1 MRLNYKPIGEI
12 VRRVDERNS
21 NNSTA
26 VLVGLSIDK
35 CFINSVANTIGTDL
49 SKYKIIRRCDF
60 AVSLMQ
66 VSRDQKIPV
75 AMQDDYDVAIMS
87 PAYSIFRVI
96 DESVIIPEYL
106 EMWFKRPEFDREAS
120 FIAVGGV
127 RGSMP
132 WEDFAK
138 MKVPVPS
145 YEKQKEIVESYRVIS
160 ERMELKKRIN
170 DNLAEQAVSYIQ
182 VAMNQD
188 TSRGEPWETLTV
200 QDLVNRHYLEAP
212 MDGNHGEIHPKS
224 SDYVSSGVPFIMA
237 NNLTNGFVDYINC
250 AFISESQARTL
261 RKGFAKPRDVLLTH
275 KATLGRTA
283 IVTDEYET
291 TILTPQVTYYRTIK
305 YVTPEFLRYYF
316 ETPLFQST
324 LEAWAGAGSTR
335 AYIGITKQLE
345 LPICIPHQE
354 TMDAIT
360 KMIEIIEQVRYQNHK
375 EMTKLIQMQETLL
388 SRISSH

>member
-1 MRLNYKPIGEI
+1 MRSNYKPIGEI

-49 SKYKIIRRCDF
+49 SKYKIIRRRDF

-66 VSRDQKIPV
+66 VSRDQKIPI

-170 DNLAEQAVSYIQ
+170 DNLTNQLVAFNKLLCAGLDQNASISDYCNRIYSGGTPSTAVDEYWFGSNPWLSSGETSNDYITKTFKHISDDAVLNSSTKLAQKGSIVVASAGQGLTRGQTSYLFIDTY
-182 VAMNQD
+182 VNQSVIVLEPKPGFAGFVYSNLKGRYEEMRNISD
-188 TSRGEPWETLTV
+188 LDSIRGSLTTKSLGSLPIPVFSHDDVSSFEKRCFASFQIINKNLLEIESLQTLLTV
-200 QDLVNRHYLEAP
+200 LMSNL
-212 MDGNHGEIHPKS
+212 S
-224 SDYVSSGVPFIMA
+224 S
-237 NNLTNGFVDYINC
+237 
-250 AFISESQARTL
+250 R
-261 RKGFAKPRDVLLTH
+261 
-275 KATLGRTA
+275 
-283 IVTDEYET
+283 
-291 TILTPQVTYYRTIK
+291 
-305 YVTPEFLRYYF
+305 
-316 ETPLFQST
+316 
-324 LEAWAGAGSTR
+324 
-335 AYIGITKQLE
+335 
-345 LPICIPHQE
+345 
-354 TMDAIT
+354 
-360 KMIEIIEQVRYQNHK
+360 
-375 EMTKLIQMQETLL
+375 
-388 SRISSH
+388 